1 MDRWKSRGGKSQR
14 REEKKREDQREMRDE
29 KLHAIVA
36 RSTFPSQNGQHTHRP
51 CLEHFWKLRCRK
63 GARCCGAKHISKSKC
78 AKHHVWSTFGSW
90 DVEKVH
96 AVVGAKH
103 IPKSKC
109 TKHTSSGPLLEV
121 EMSKKCARL
130 RREAHFQ
137 VKRAKYTMFQIFFG
151 SWDVAKVR
159 VVRSTFPSEHVKITM
174 LRPLLKVQM
183 WFRVIGARDFA
194 HCQKWAKCGVLCMS
208 KSDGMHGTF
217 AEDLQR
223 CMSRDR
229 RSTRDMFI
237 RDRNVRRSGRWFPE
251 RGCILEH
258 QICRFAKMILRDRCG
273 TSYDLA
279 SIFRGRRSA
288 LHRWSGQIAKRIGT
302 RPSAPHSIFFVWR
315 KSRRFAS
322 FLMMLSTSKI
332 EDVSQNSFVFDVVKF
347 KHWGGLGEWLRFQA
361 CRQRDR
367 ETEG

>member
-1 MDRWKSRGGKSQR
+1 MQIYIIFSSTLKTLVEGSLEVKLPTIWTDGKAEVGR
-14 REEKKREDQREMRDE
+14 VREEKRRREKIRGRWEMKNCTPLWREARFQVKMDNTHTD
-29 KLHAIVA
+29 HA
-36 RSTFPSQNGQHTHRP
+36 
-51 CLEHFWKLRCRK
+51 
-63 GARCCGAKHISKSKC
+63 
-78 AKHHVWSTFGSW
+78 WSTFGSW

-96 AVVGAKH
+96 AVVAQSTFPSQNAQNTMFGA
-103 IPKSKC
+103 
-109 TKHTSSGPLLEV
+109 LLGV
-121 EMSKKCARL
+121 EMSRKCTPL
-130 RREAHFQ
+130 WREAHSE
-137 VKRAKYTMFQIFFG
+137 VKMYKTHQLRTTFGSWDVEKVRALAARSTFPSQTCKIHHVQIFFG

-302 RPSAPHSIFFVWR
+302 RAVSSALH
-315 KSRRFAS
+315 
-322 FLMMLSTSKI
+322 FLCLK
-332 EDVSQNSFVFDVVKF
+332 EVSQICFVSDDVVNF
-347 KHWGGLGEWLRFQA
+347 KNWGRLAE
-361 CRQRDR
+361 
-367 ETEG
+367 